1 MKILHTAFGMNKSNT
16 RELFRHIDLNEDG
29 KISYGNITGVIL
41 TITIASY
48 FKTIVSESNI
58 SCYTKHTGN

>member
-1 MKILHTAFGMNKSNT
+1 MNKSNT

-29 KISYGNITGVIL
+29 KISYGNITEVTL
-41 TITIASY
+41 TNTIAPY

-58 SCYTKHTGN
+58 SLFHAMH